1 MVETKTFSHGSAVEF
16 IKEGVNQIDSSVRRG
31 KRSYAGPIE
40 DVYGAS
46 ISDDIG
52 KLCRHIYRK
61 DDPDTVINAVVETLD
76 ESYEGVDVLDLFD
89 KIDTKLK
96 GGLAARENGASVTQ
110 KSKRDDI
117 RVSAVVSAA
126 GEEGTVYMAKSLTS
140 MKKVKLAW
148 NLHED
153 NQVVVVDDYELWE
166 ELLGWSK
173 LKELPHGRKKIRRLY
188 GDRLPRDVLNEIA
201 PPTKQSRSSDSNNTS
216 SKSRTTTSAKEAVI
230 NVAKDSQH
238 RMRTKETAS
247 KIKELFERDGHFL
260 DVKRLVLF
268 PSDTDKNMTDYWWV
282 AGGLSGMSGYS
293 AIANCKQSTYD
304 YLKDVDNIHHID
316 EYVEM
321 WRDYSITT
329 EYGSKKYR
337 HICNDEPVLHILKE
351 KLYNR
356 FITDGML
363 SGLSEII
370 ADFVDDNVYKGPD
383 IPQESTY
390 CILDGLDEF
399 YLRPILRDHTNSDSI
414 PTVHALETK
423 ASTGNGVYTDNI
435 SSTFG
440 LYARGML
447 PNWDFDSTEM
457 QKLESLSYNLKLD
470 DGGYEIIQTMK
481 QLHDAGGQP
490 YSKTPQA
497 RWRQ

>member
-1 MVETKTFSHGSAVEF
+1 MVETKSFSRGSPVAF
-16 IKEGVNQIDSSVRRG
+16 ISNGVKKINSSDRRG
-31 KRSYAGPIE
+31 KKSYAGPIE
-40 DVYGAS
+40 DSYGAS

-61 DDPDTVINAVVETLD
+61 DNPDTVVKAVVEILD
-76 ESYEGVDVLDLFD
+76 ESYDDSDILDLLD
-89 KIDTKLK
+89 TIDTKLD

-117 RVSAVVSAA
+117 RVSSVVDAA
-126 GEEGTVYMAKSLTS
+126 GEEGAVYMAKSLTS

-188 GDRLPRDVLNEIA
+188 GDSLPQDVLDEIA
-201 PPTKQSRSSDSNNTS
+201 PPTKQSRSSDSNTS
-216 SKSRTTTSAKEAVI
+216 SKSRTTTSAKEAVV

-238 RMRTKETAS
+238 RMRTKSKAS
-247 KIKELFERDGHFL
+247 RIKDLFESDGHFNN
-260 DVKRLVLF
+260 VKRLVLF

-282 AGGLSGMSGYS
+282 AGGLAGMSGYS

-329 EYGSKKYR
+329 EHGSKKYR
-337 HICNDEPVLHILKE
+337 YICNDEPVLHILKE

-399 YLRPILRDHTNSDSI
+399 YLRPILRDHTKSDSI

>member
-1 MVETKTFSHGSAVEF
+1 MVETKTFSRGNAVDF
-16 IKEGVNQIDSSVRRG
+16 LKEGMKQLDASDRRG
-31 KRSYAGPIE
+31 KRSYADPIE
-40 DVYGAS
+40 DTYEAS
-46 ISDDIG
+46 ISNDTG
-52 KLCRHIYRK
+52 KLCRHIHMNSEPA
-61 DDPDTVINAVVETLD
+61 DAVTATAQIIDEQHSAEETLD
-76 ESYEGVDVLDLFD
+76 LLDMMNR
-89 KIDTKLK
+89 KLSD
-96 GGLAARENGASVTQ
+96 GLASRENGSEVTK
-110 KSKRDDI
+110 KSGREDI
-117 RVSAVVSAA
+117 RVSEVLAAA
-126 GEEGTVYMAKSLTS
+126 GEEGTVFMAKSLTS

-153 NQVVVVDDYELWE
+153 NQVVVVDNYELWE

-188 GDRLPRDVLNEIA
+188 GDSLPQDVLDEIA
-201 PPTKQSRSSDSNNTS
+201 PPTKQSRSSDSNTS
-216 SKSRTTTSAKEAVI
+216 SKSRTTTSAKEAVV

-238 RMRTKETAS
+238 RMRTKSKAS
-247 KIKELFERDGHFL
+247 KIKELFERDNHFNN
-260 DVKRLVLF
+260 VKRLVLF

-282 AGGLSGMSGYS
+282 AGGLAGMGGYS

-329 EYGSKKYR
+329 EHGSKKYR
-337 HICNDEPVLHILKE
+337 YICNDEPVLHILKE

-399 YLRPILRDHTNSDSI
+399 YLRPILRDHTKSDSI

-447 PNWDFDSTEM
+447 PNWDFDSKEM